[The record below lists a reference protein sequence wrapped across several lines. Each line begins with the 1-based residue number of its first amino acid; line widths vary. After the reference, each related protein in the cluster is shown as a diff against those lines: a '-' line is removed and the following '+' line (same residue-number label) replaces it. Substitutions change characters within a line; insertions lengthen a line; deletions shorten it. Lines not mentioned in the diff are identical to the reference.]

1 MVTAVGDVPNTEWL
15 ADSGLLRG
23 GVLEVDDRGPV
34 RPDVVAA
41 GDVAAVPTPHGRP
54 TGPAVERGHRAGQ
67 DRRDSAAARGCGAAA
82 ARRPYFWTEQ
92 FGLSLK
98 AVGHLPL
105 GGTPALIDGDL
116 LDGRALWRWEQTESV
131 AVAAI
136 NYRIPIPKLRRLCEA
151 VA

>member
-1 MVTAVGDVPNTEWL
+1 LW
-15 ADSGLLRG
+15 
-23 GVLEVDDRGPV
+23 
-34 RPDVVAA
+34 
-41 GDVAAVPTPHGRP
+41 
-54 TGPAVERGHRAGQ
+54 
-67 DRRDSAAARGCGAAA
+67 SAAIEQGRTAATALLHGDA
-82 ARRPYFWTEQ
+82 APPLRARPYFWTEQ